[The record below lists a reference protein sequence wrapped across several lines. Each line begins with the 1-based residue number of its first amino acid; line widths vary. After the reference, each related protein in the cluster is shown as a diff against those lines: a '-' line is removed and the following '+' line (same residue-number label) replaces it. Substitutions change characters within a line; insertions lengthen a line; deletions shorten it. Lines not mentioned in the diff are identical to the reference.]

1 MENQKNTAN
10 SIRNFLENTMYSRI
24 MQTGKEIDLI
34 IMHPQTWH
42 DLLTESH
49 TGHDIPINPHDPSLK
64 YKGIRVLRSFDIV
77 KGLFE
82 VR

>member
-1 MENQKNTAN
+1 MEDQILINQLYYL
-10 SIRNFLENTMYSRI
+10 LENTMYAR
-24 MQTGKEIDLI
+24 MAQTGREIDLI

-42 DLLTESH
+42 ELLDESH
-49 TGHDIPINPHDPSLK
+49 ISYKIPINPHDPSLK
-64 YKGIRVLRSFDIV
+64 YKGIRVLRSFDMV